1 MKKVID
7 NDYHFQKESLEMDK
21 VDVVEG
27 MIGSYLGTFA
37 MLGFL
42 GLWDFLFDVRM
53 NEVSMLM
60 GLLVATSSAIC
71 GISLGMGLA
80 YVLRRFT

>member
-1 MKKVID
+1 
-7 NDYHFQKESLEMDK
+7 MDK

-60 GLLVATSSAIC
+60 GLLVATSSAVC
-71 GISLGMGLA
+71 GISLGMVLA
-80 YVLRRFT
+80 YALRRFT